1 MPQLFLRKT
10 FLPRH
15 RYRDFRSLPFDFGS
29 LGGRRGRMSMPQLF
43 LRKTFLPRHRYRDF
57 SSLPFDFG
65 SLGQRICTIGD
76 LMRE

>member
-1 MPQLFLRKT
+1 
-10 FLPRH
+10 
-15 RYRDFRSLPFDFGS
+15 
-29 LGGRRGRMSMPQLF
+29 LF